1 MTIISTSVLNKKQFN
16 TFKKRNKHIYE
27 YEITIRLN
35 TQGFSTAKVRL
46 WANGDNDARVLAE
59 MQYGREN
66 VFSYFKINN

>member
-1 MTIISTSVLNKKQFN
+1 M
-16 TFKKRNKHIYE
+16 YE

-46 WANGDNDARVLAE
+46 WANGDYDARILAE

-66 VFSYFKINN
+66 VFSYYKINN